1 MTKNVGD
8 GVLDVPNQYNKT
20 VDKIFSYTSFG
31 VEPSLDRIKTI
42 MSRLSN
48 VQDKL
53 KYIHIAGTNGKGST
67 STIIANVLTESGY
80 KTGLFT
86 SPHLVSFC
94 ERIRIDGEM
103 ISQDDLTAIYNVVMT
118 HAEIDTMEP
127 QPTAFD
133 IITAMAL
140 LYFAWQRCDVVV
152 LECGLGGKY
161 DATNIVTPVL
171 SLLTS
176 ISLDHKGILGDTVKQ
191 IAQEKCGIIKDGVPV
206 VSYPNEKSDCVFN
219 PQCTDAVE
227 TIKEVSHLRQSKLIF
242 ADCDEITESRIDYD
256 TTEICIDGLRL
267 VTHLTG
273 EHQAANML
281 TAYTAVREL
290 RNNFANI
297 TDDSIIKGFAKAY
310 IPARLE
316 KVQDKPLVIIDG
328 GHNYDC
334 AVAVRRFVDGKLA
347 DRRKVALI
355 GMMKDKECDRV
366 LQTIAPPFDEI
377 IITKPEGTRA
387 QSVYELCQMAKKY
400 NANVRVCENPC
411 NAFLLAKGECKD
423 EDALVVFGSFY
434 LAGEIKE
441 NFYP

>member
-1 MTKNVGD
+1 MTYT
-8 GVLDVPNQYNKT
+8 QT

-31 VEPSLDRIKTI
+31 VEPSLDRIKAI
-42 MSRLSN
+42 MSHFGD
-48 VQDKL
+48 VQDKM

-80 KTGLFT
+80 RTGLFT
-86 SPHLVSFC
+86 SPHLVTFC
-94 ERIRIDGEM
+94 ERICVDGNM
-103 ISQDDLTAIYNVVMT
+103 ISEEGLIRLCEKVTAFADTLT
-118 HAEIDTMEP
+118 EK
-127 QPTAFD
+127 PTAFD
-133 IITAMAL
+133 VTTAIAL
-140 LYFAWQRCDVVV
+140 LYFAEQKCDAVV

-191 IAQEKCGIIKDGVPV
+191 IAEEKCGIIKDGVPV
-206 VSYPNEKSDCVFN
+206 VSYPAEKSDCVFN
-219 PQCTDAVE
+219 PQCSDVVE
-227 TIKEVSHLRQSKLIF
+227 TVKKTSQLRQSKLIITNS
-242 ADCDEITESRIDYD
+242 DEINENRIGQDE
-256 TTEICIDGLRL
+256 TMISVDGIEL
-267 VTHLTG
+267 VTYLKG

-281 TAYTAVREL
+281 TAYTALREL
-290 RNNFANI
+290 KKSFTKI
-297 TDDSIIKGFAKAY
+297 TDNSLIAGFAKAY

-316 KVQDKPLVIIDG
+316 KVQENPLVIMDG

-334 AVAVRRFVDGKLA
+334 AIAVRRFVDGNLA
-347 DRRKVALI
+347 DKRKVALI

-366 LQTIAPPFDEI
+366 LQVMAPLFDEV
-377 IITKPEGTRA
+377 IITKPEGARA
-387 QSVYELCQMAKKY
+387 QGVRELCEMTKKY
-400 NANVRVCENPC
+400 NSNVKFCENPC
-411 NAFLLAKGECKD
+411 DAFLLAMGECKA

>member
-1 MTKNVGD
+1 MTYS
-8 GVLDVPNQYNKT
+8 QT
-20 VDKIFSYTSFG
+20 VDKIFSYASFG
-31 VEPSLDRIKTI
+31 VEPSLDRIKAI
-42 MSRLSN
+42 MSNLGN

-103 ISQDDLTAIYNVVMT
+103 ISEDELTAIYNVIM
-118 HAEIDTMEP
+118 AETDIDTMEP
-127 QPTAFD
+127 KPTAFD

-140 LYFAWQRCDVVV
+140 LYFAWQRCDAVV
-152 LECGLGGKY
+152 LECGLGGRY

-176 ISLDHKGILGDTVKQ
+176 ISLDHKGVLGDTVKQ

-219 PQCTDAVE
+219 PQCSDVVE
-227 TIKEVSHLRQSKLIF
+227 TIEKVSQLKQSELILS
-242 ADCDEITESRIDYD
+242 DCNEITKSYIGCDK
-256 TTEICIDGLRL
+256 TVICVDGLEL

-290 RNNFANI
+290 RKSFTNI

-316 KVQDKPLVIIDG
+316 KVQEKPLVIIDG

-334 AVAVRRFVDGKLA
+334 AVAVRRFVDSKLT
-347 DRRKVALI
+347 DRKKVAVI
-355 GMMKDKECDRV
+355 GMMKDKEWDRV
-366 LQTIAPPFDEI
+366 LQVIAPPFDEI
-377 IITKPEGTRA
+377 IITRPEGVRA
-387 QSVYELCQMAKKY
+387 QSVSELSEAAKKF
-400 NANVRVCENPC
+400 NSNVRVCENLC
-411 NAFLLAKGECKD
+411 EAFRLALGECEE